1 MQRGTKMS
9 DSFDPYSSQPQ
20 YGQPPYGQMNPG
32 LRPDIPNHLV
42 KAILA
47 TCFCCLP
54 LGIVAIVFAAQVNGK
69 LDIGDYTG
77 ATNASQQASLYG
89 NISIGLGFL
98 PVIGFLAV
106 MALGLIVEGMQH

>member
-1 MQRGTKMS
+1 MS

-32 LRPDIPNHLV
+32 PRPDIPNHLV

-54 LGIVAIVFAAQVNGK
+54 LGIVAIVFAAQVNVM
-69 LDIGDYTG
+69 LDFGDYAG
-77 ATNASQQASLYG
+77 ATNASQQANLYG
-89 NISIGLGFL
+89 NISIGLGILQVLGGLAMLF
-98 PVIGFLAV
+98 IGLLAR
-106 MALGLIVEGMQH
+106 GMQH

>member
-1 MQRGTKMS
+1 MT
-9 DSFDPYSSQPQ
+9 DSFDPYASPPQ
-20 YGQPPYGQMNPG
+20 YGQQSHAQMNPG

-69 LDIGDYTG
+69 LDSGDYAG
-77 ATNASQQASLYG
+77 ATSASEQANMYG
-89 NISIGLGFL
+89 NISIGLGIL
-98 PVIGFLAV
+98 PLVGMVVLMV
-106 MALGLIVEGMQH
+106 MGLIAGGM